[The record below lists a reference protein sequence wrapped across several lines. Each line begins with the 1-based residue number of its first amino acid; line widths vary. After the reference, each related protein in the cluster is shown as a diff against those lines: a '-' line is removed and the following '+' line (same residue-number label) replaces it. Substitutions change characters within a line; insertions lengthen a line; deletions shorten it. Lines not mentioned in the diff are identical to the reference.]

1 METSSQ
7 KTNQES
13 DDKRYL
19 LFVKIVILLLFGT
32 GLLIGLIIGSNRP
45 DKEYINYNDNFI
57 SAINSPLFIEY
68 IASASISNSPTI
80 IYAWTTAYNSVLSQ
94 TDSTPCVGAGGYIC
108 EMTNVVAC
116 PRWIPLKT
124 WISID
129 GEYYKCLDRLNIKYD
144 DRFDIFFDKDL
155 EGAINYGKQ
164 YKEIVIY
171 N

>member
-1 METSSQ
+1 MS
-7 KTNQES
+7 N

-19 LFVKIVILLLFGT
+19 LFIKLMIVILFCS
-32 GLLIGLIIGSNRP
+32 GLLIGLIIGLNKTSE
-45 DKEYINYNDNFI
+45 EYSSYNDNFI

-80 IYAWTTAYNSVLSQ
+80 TYAWTTAYNSVLSQ
-94 TDSTPCVGAGGYIC
+94 TDSTPCVGAGGDIC
-108 EMTNVVAC
+108 GRNNVVAC
-116 PRWIPLKT
+116 PREIPLGT